1 MKILLVRHGKTVAPR
16 DWSGDVVRRP
26 LGDRGRDQAEAIRR
40 KLSGEPLA
48 RILSGTALS
57 CQQTVEPL
65 TIETRIPVDVDERL
79 DAGETP
85 QRFLELFPSYDEGTF
100 LFCTHRQHIETLLR
114 LFELPEVEVDGELP
128 CKKGSIWVLEG
139 PGSTPVT
146 ARYLE
151 PVVTPDKSGGHP
163 RIVLS
168 GPEPEVPRTLR
179 AAILDL
185 GSTSFNLLI
194 ADAEPGGEI
203 RPVVRE
209 KVMLRLGAV
218 IATDAT
224 IPKAICDRAVGVARE
239 LRIVAE
245 QEKVQGLIPVATAAL
260 RDASNGR
267 ALAEQIGRAVG
278 TPVRILSGEEEARL
292 IFRAF
297 QRRVQPG
304 DDPVLALD
312 LGGGSLEI
320 ARGAGGKVDLE
331 VTLPLG
337 VARLQREL
345 GPSDPLRKSEVKA
358 IRKRVR
364 ALLAPHRDAILDRKV
379 KRVIAA
385 GGTVRAL
392 ARLHLE
398 ARTSRVKQTRRG
410 STELRVAALR
420 KLTETLV
427 SARHKER
434 LAMRGMRR
442 ERVDLL
448 ATGGVI
454 LTTLARELGIE
465 SLTVSDWGLREGV
478 LLEELERRGPSA

>member
-16 DWSGDVVRRP
+16 DWSGDAALRP
-26 LGDRGRDQAEAIRR
+26 LGDRGRDQADAIRR
-40 KLSGEPLA
+40 KLTGEPLA
-48 RILSGTALS
+48 RILSGPALA
-57 CQQTVEPL
+57 CQQTLEPL
-65 TIETRIPVDVDERL
+65 TIETGIPIEVDERL
-79 DAGETP
+79 GTGETP
-85 QRFLELFPSYDEGTF
+85 QRFLELFPSLDEGTF

-114 LFELPEVEVDGELP
+114 LFELPDVEVDGEIP
-128 CKKGSIWVLEG
+128 CKRGSIWALEG
-139 PGSTPVT
+139 PGSTPAT

-151 PVVTPDKSGGHP
+151 PVTTPDTSGGQP

-168 GPEPEVPRTLR
+168 GPEPELSRTLR
-179 AAILDL
+179 AAVLDL

-194 ADAEPGGEI
+194 ADAEPDGAI

-209 KVMLRLGAV
+209 KVMLQLGAV
-218 IATDAT
+218 IATDAE
-224 IPKAICDRAVGVARE
+224 IPRAICDRAVEVARE
-239 LRIVAE
+239 LRVVAE

-267 ALAEQIGRAVG
+267 VLADRIGRVLG

-304 DDPVLALD
+304 DEPVLALD

-320 ARGAGGKVDLE
+320 ARGAAGKLDLE
-331 VTLPLG
+331 LTLPLG

-345 GPSDPLRKSEVKA
+345 GPSDPLRKSEAKA

-364 ALLAPHRDAILDRKV
+364 ALLEPHRDAILDRKV
-379 KRVIAA
+379 ERAIAA
-385 GGTVRAL
+385 GGTGRAL
-392 ARLHLE
+392 ARLHRE
-398 ARTSRVKQTRRG
+398 ARASRAKQTRRG
-410 STELRVAALR
+410 PTELPVEALR
-420 KLTETLV
+420 KLTDTLV
-427 SARHKER
+427 SAPHEER

-442 ERVDLL
+442 GRVDLL
-448 ATGGVI
+448 PTGGII

-465 SLTVSDWGLREGV
+465 SLPVSDWGLREGV
-478 LLEELERRGPSA
+478 LLEELDRRGPSA

>member
-1 MKILLVRHGKTVAPR
+1 
-16 DWSGDVVRRP
+16 
-26 LGDRGRDQAEAIRR
+26 
-40 KLSGEPLA
+40 
-48 RILSGTALS
+48 
-57 CQQTVEPL
+57 
-65 TIETRIPVDVDERL
+65 
-79 DAGETP
+79 
-85 QRFLELFPSYDEGTF
+85 
-100 LFCTHRQHIETLLR
+100 
-114 LFELPEVEVDGELP
+114 
-128 CKKGSIWVLEG
+128 
-139 PGSTPVT
+139 VT

-151 PVVTPDKSGGHP
+151 PVVSPDANGGQA

-168 GPEPEVPRTLR
+168 GSEPEVPRTLR
-179 AAILDL
+179 AAVLDL

-194 ADAEPGGEI
+194 ADAEPGGKI
-203 RPVVRE
+203 RPIVRE

-218 IATDAT
+218 IATSAE
-224 IPKAICDRAVGVARE
+224 IPREICDRAVEVARE

-267 ALAEQIGRAVG
+267 TLADRIGRTLG

-297 QRRVQPG
+297 QHRVQPG
-304 DDPVLALD
+304 DERVLAVD

-320 ARGAGGKVDLE
+320 ARGAAGKVDLE
-331 VTLPLG
+331 LTLPLG

-345 GPSDPLRKSEVKA
+345 GSSDPLQKSEAKA

-364 ALLAPHRDAILDRKV
+364 ALLAPHRDAILDRKI

-385 GGTVRAL
+385 GGAVRAL

-398 ARTSRVKQTRRG
+398 ARASRRKQARRG
-410 STELRVAALR
+410 PAQLPVSSLR
-420 KLTETLV
+420 KLTDRLV
-427 SARHKER
+427 SARRKQR

-442 ERVDLL
+442 DRVDLL
-448 ATGGVI
+448 PAGGII

-478 LLEELERRGPSA
+478 LLEEVERRASST

>member
-1 MKILLVRHGKTVAPR
+1 LKILLVRHGKTVAPR
-16 DWSGDVVRRP
+16 DWSGDAFLRP
-26 LGDRGRDQAEAIRR
+26 LSDRGRGQAEAICQR
-40 KLSGEPLA
+40 LAGEPLA
-48 RILSGTALS
+48 RILSGPALA

-65 TIETRIPVDVDERL
+65 TIETGIPVDVDERL
-79 DAGETP
+79 DTGETP
-85 QRFLELFPSYDEGTF
+85 QRFLELFPSFDSGTF
-100 LFCTHRQHIETLLR
+100 LFCTHREHIETLLR
-114 LFELPEVEVDGELP
+114 LFELPDVEVDGEIP
-128 CKKGSIWVLEG
+128 CKKGSIWILEG
-139 PGSTPVT
+139 PGPTPVT

-151 PVVTPDKSGGHP
+151 PVVSPDANGGQA

-168 GPEPEVPRTLR
+168 GSEPEVPRTLR
-179 AAILDL
+179 AAVLDL

-194 ADAEPGGEI
+194 ADAEPGGKI
-203 RPVVRE
+203 RPIVRE

-218 IATDAT
+218 IATSAE
-224 IPKAICDRAVGVARE
+224 IPREICDRAVEVARE

-267 ALAEQIGRAVG
+267 TLADRIGRTLG

-297 QRRVQPG
+297 QHRVQPG
-304 DDPVLALD
+304 DERVLAVD

-320 ARGAGGKVDLE
+320 ARGAAGKVDLE
-331 VTLPLG
+331 LTLPLG

-345 GPSDPLRKSEVKA
+345 GSSDPLQKSEAKA

-364 ALLAPHRDAILDRKV
+364 ALLAPHRDAILDRKI

-385 GGTVRAL
+385 GGAVRAL

-398 ARTSRVKQTRRG
+398 ARASRRKQARRG
-410 STELRVAALR
+410 PAQLPVSSLR
-420 KLTETLV
+420 KLTDRLV
-427 SARHKER
+427 SARRKQR

-442 ERVDLL
+442 DRVDLL
-448 ATGGVI
+448 PAGGII

-478 LLEELERRGPSA
+478 LLEEVERRASST